1 MFERVAAGVSSV
13 VARRPLAVIAVML
26 LLTGGMVV
34 GMGQLDMEDQA
45 DIDTEVFE
53 ATEVGQALNYTEEHY
68 GDGGAETAVSSVYVR
83 PEDGNALSRSSLIAA
98 LEYQQTVREN
108 GAVEAELVNEQPVR
122 GPPSAVGTE
131 LAGANATLAEK
142 QAAIKAASDE
152 ELAAATGAAYA
163 DPDRAGRYLP
173 RSYEPGTA
181 SAESFRMFFEFEQA
195 SVTQQ
200 QEPLP
205 AADAQQVLFET
216 AEDSPA
222 VFTTGTVAQAEFDE
236 AQITDVFWLLIPP
249 ALVLVLA
256 VLAVAYRDLVD
267 IVLGFLG
274 VVVSVVWFFGILGWL
289 GIPAGFASIVGPILI
304 VALSID
310 FGLHVFMR
318 YREQRTPADTGD
330 DTGEKQD
337 ASATEAGDG
346 EHPPHTG
353 VAVGVRAAMRR
364 SSRSVMVAFLLVAVT
379 AGVGFMANITNPV
392 GFIRAF
398 GLVITLGVLGA
409 VLVFVTLVPALKMSI
424 DRVLE
429 RRGIDRRKPAL
440 GTTGRLRPLLSG
452 GVMLARRGALVVVV
466 LAVAAGALGLA
477 AYTDLD
483 RQGFQEDVADED
495 SWQTSLPEPV
505 GWTAHETDYRQ
516 NLDYVQANYQSD
528 DERARAAAFLMQGDV
543 TGVAALEQV
552 RAGTTAAE
560 NSEITFEQGGNV
572 PVLSPLVLVRAAAVE
587 SERFA
592 SLVAGVAEDN
602 ERFEDLVDTLGEENE
617 AFGDAVAA
625 AEPAP
630 VDDVT
635 VLYDALYEQ
644 RPSDA
649 TDVLERTDGEYE
661 SMRLLVPVEQGLDI
675 DDRGDEAHSI
685 ADEMETEALRVV
697 PVDFATV
704 SNAGLGEIADSIL
717 WTMLLAFGGVALV
730 LAGMYWLER
739 RQLLLGVV
747 TVVPIVLVVGL
758 VFAGMYVFGVALT
771 FITAFLVS
779 ITIGLGIDYNIHI
792 SDRFAQELDR
802 GQAPVEALRTTVQ
815 GTGGALLGSV
825 LTSGAAFATLLL
837 HPSVVFRSFG
847 LIVVLALVLSFVV
860 SVLVLPS
867 FLLLWARWQS
877 RGTSDEEP
885 EPGTAP
891 SSPD

>member
-1 MFERVAAGVSSV
+1 MFERVAARVSSV
-13 VARRPLAVIAVML
+13 VTRRPLAVIAVML
-26 LLTGGMVV
+26 VLTGGMVV
-34 GMGQLDMEDQA
+34 GTTQLDMEDQT

-53 ATEVGQALNYTEEHY
+53 DTDVGQALNYTEERY
-68 GDGGAETAVSSVYVR
+68 GDEGEETAVSSVYVR
-83 PEDGNALSRSSLIAA
+83 PEAGNALSRSSLVAA
-98 LEYQQTVREN
+98 LEYQQTVRED
-108 GAVEAELVNEQPVR
+108 GAVEAELVEER
-122 GPPSAVGTE
+122 AITGPPNAVGTE
-131 LAGANATLAEK
+131 LVGANATVAEK
-142 QAAIKAASDE
+142 QAALEAASDE
-152 ELAAATGAAYA
+152 ELAAAVGAAYA

-195 SVTQQ
+195 RVTQQ

-205 AADAQQVLFET
+205 AEDAQQVLFET
-216 AEDSPA
+216 AGDSSDI
-222 VFTTGTVAQAEFDE
+222 FTTGTVAQAEFDE

-267 IVLGFLG
+267 IVLGFVG

-318 YREQRTPADTGD
+318 YREQRGGSGP
-330 DTGEKQD
+330 GET
-337 ASATEAGDG
+337 A
-346 EHPPHTG
+346 
-353 VAVGVRAAMRR
+353 GVRAAMRR

-379 AGVGFMANITNPV
+379 AGVGFMANVTNPV

-398 GLVITLGVLGA
+398 GLVITLGVLGS

-424 DRVLE
+424 DALLE
-429 RRGIDRRKPAL
+429 RQGVDRRKAAL
-440 GTTGRLRPLLSG
+440 GTTGRLQPLLSA
-452 GVMLARRGALVVVV
+452 GVTLARRGALVVVV
-466 LAVAAGALGLA
+466 LAVAAGALGLG

-483 RQGFQEDVADED
+483 RQGFQEDVADEE

-528 DERARAAAFLMQGDV
+528 DERARATAFLMRGDV
-543 TGVAALEQV
+543 TDVSALERIQT
-552 RAGTTAAE
+552 GTAAAE
-560 NSEITFEQGGNV
+560 SSEITFEQGGRV
-572 PVLSPLVLVRAAAVE
+572 PVLSPLVLVRTATVD
-587 SERFA
+587 SDGFA
-592 SLVAGVAEDN
+592 SLVAGVAADN
-602 ERFEDLVDTLGEENE
+602 ERFDDLVTTLAAEDE
-617 AFGDAVAA
+617 AFAAALAA

-630 VDDVT
+630 VDDLT
-635 VLYDALYEQ
+635 ALYDALYE
-644 RPSDA
+644 RAPEEAS
-649 TDVLERTDGEYE
+649 DVLERTDGEYE

-675 DDRGDEAHSI
+675 DDRGDEVHGI
-685 ADEMETEALRVV
+685 AGEMETEEFGVV

-739 RQLLLGVV
+739 QELLLGVV

-802 GQAPVEALRTTVQ
+802 GQEPVEALRTTVQ

-825 LTSGAAFATLLL
+825 LTSSAAFATLLL
-837 HPSVVFRSFG
+837 HPSVVFQSFG

>member
-1 MFERVAAGVSSV
+1 MFETIADRVSTV
-13 VARRPLAVIAVML
+13 VTRRPLAVIVVMV

-34 GMGQLDMEDQA
+34 GMTQLDMEDQT
-45 DIDTEVFE
+45 DIDTDVFE
-53 ATEVGQALNYTEEHY
+53 STDVGQALNYTETNY
-68 GDGGAETAVSSVYVR
+68 GDDGEETAVSSVYVR
-83 PEDGNALSRSSLIAA
+83 PADGNALSRASLRSA
-98 LEYQQTVREN
+98 LAYQQTVREDD
-108 GAVEAELVNEQPVR
+108 AVASELVDGEAVTGPPNAVGAELTGE
-122 GPPSAVGTE
+122 
-131 LAGANATLAEK
+131 NATLAEMRTAVETASDDELT
-142 QAAIKAASDE
+142 AAIE
-152 ELAAATGAAYA
+152 AAYA

-181 SAESFRMFFEFEQA
+181 EAESFRMFFEFEQA

-205 AADAQQVLFET
+205 AEDAQQVLFET
-216 AEDSPA
+216 AEDDES
-222 VFTTGTVAQAEFDE
+222 VFTMGTVAQAAFDE

-249 ALVLVLA
+249 ALVLVLG
-256 VLAVAYRDLVD
+256 VLAVAYRDIVD
-267 IVLGFLG
+267 ILLGFVG
-274 VVVSVVWFFGILGWL
+274 VCVSVVWFFGILGWL

-318 YREQRTPADTGD
+318 YREQREPGAAPTSTGGGSDTG
-330 DTGEKQD
+330 
-337 ASATEAGDG
+337 
-346 EHPPHTG
+346 
-353 VAVGVRAAMRR
+353 VGVRAAMYR

-409 VLVFVTLVPALKMSI
+409 VLVFVTLVPALKVSI
-424 DRVLE
+424 DSLLE
-429 RRGIDRRKPAL
+429 RRGFDRGKPAL
-440 GTTGRLRPLLSG
+440 GTTGRLRPLLSA
-452 GVMLARRGALVVVV
+452 GVTLARRGALVVVV
-466 LAVAAGALGLA
+466 LGIVAGGLGLL
-477 AYTDLD
+477 AYAELD
-483 RQGFQEDVADED
+483 RQGFQQEFADED
-495 SWQTSLPEPV
+495 SWQTSLPEPI

-528 DERARAAAFLMQGDV
+528 DERARATAFLLQGDP
-543 TGVAALEQV
+543 TDAATLERV
-552 RAGTTAAE
+552 HVGERAAA
-560 NSEITFEQGGNV
+560 NSEITFEQGGSV
-572 PVLSPLVLVRAAAVE
+572 PVLSPLTLVRTAAVE
-587 SERFA
+587 SGAFA
-592 SLVAGVAEDN
+592 GLVAGVAESDETF
-602 ERFEDLVDTLGEENE
+602 ERVITDVAEENE
-617 AFGDAVAA
+617 AFADALAA
-625 AEPAP
+625 ADPIPAE
-630 VDDVT
+630 DLT
-635 VLYDALYEQ
+635 VLYDALYE
-644 RPSDA
+644 RAPEETA
-649 TDVLERTDGEYE
+649 DVLERTDGEYE

-675 DDRGDEAHSI
+675 DERGDEAHAI
-685 ADEMETEALRVV
+685 ADEMETESLSVV

-717 WTMLLAFGGVALV
+717 WTMLLAFGGVAVV
-730 LAGMYWLER
+730 LAGMYWVER
-739 RQLLLGVV
+739 RELLLGVV

-802 GQAPVEALRTTVQ
+802 GQDPVEALTTTVQ

-825 LTSGAAFATLLL
+825 LTSGVAFATLLL

-847 LIVVLALVLSFVV
+847 MIVVLALTLSFVV

-867 FLLLWARWQS
+867 FLLLWARWRS
-877 RGTSDEEP
+877 G
-885 EPGTAP
+885 GTAEEETEPRTTP

>member
-1 MFERVAAGVSSV
+1 MFERVANGVSSV
-13 VARRPLAVIAVML
+13 VTRRPLVVIAVML
-26 LLTGGMVV
+26 LLTGGMVA
-34 GMGQLDMEDQA
+34 GMTQLDMENQT

-53 ATEVGQALNYTEEHY
+53 ATDVGQALNYTEERY
-68 GDGGAETAVSSVYVR
+68 GDDESTAVSSVYVR
-83 PEDGNALSRSSLIAA
+83 PEGENALSRSSLVAA
-98 LEYQQTVREN
+98 LEYQQTVRKDKT
-108 GAVEAELVNEQPVR
+108 VEAELVDSQPIT
-122 GPPSAVGTE
+122 GPPNAVGTE
-131 LAGANATLAEK
+131 LAGANATVAEK
-142 QAAIKAASDE
+142 QAALKTANDE
-152 ELAAATGAAYA
+152 ALAAAIVAAYA

-173 RSYEPGTA
+173 RSYEPGTD

-205 AADAQQVLFET
+205 AEDAQQVLFET
-216 AEDSPA
+216 AGDSGDI
-222 VFTTGTVAQAEFDE
+222 FTTGTVAQAEFDE

-267 IVLGFLG
+267 IVLGFVG

-318 YREQRTPADTGD
+318 YREQRVAG
-330 DTGEKQD
+330 GET
-337 ASATEAGDG
+337 A
-346 EHPPHTG
+346 
-353 VAVGVRAAMRR
+353 GVRAAMRR

-398 GLVITLGVLGA
+398 GLVITLGVLGS

-424 DRVLE
+424 DRLLE
-429 RRGIDRRKPAL
+429 RRGVDRRKAAL
-440 GTTGRLRPLLSG
+440 GTTGRLQPLLSV
-452 GVMLARRGALVVVV
+452 GVTLARRGALVVIV
-466 LAVAAGALGLA
+466 LAVLAGGLGLA
-477 AYTDLD
+477 SYTSLD
-483 RQGFQEDVADED
+483 RQGFQQDFADED

-516 NLDYVQANYQSD
+516 NLDYVQANYQSE
-528 DERARAAAFLMQGDV
+528 DERARATAFLMQGDV
-543 TGVAALEQV
+543 TGTAPLEQI

-560 NSEITFEQGGNV
+560 NSEITFKQGGSV
-572 PVLSPLVLVRAAAVE
+572 PVQSPLVLIRSAAVE
-587 SERFA
+587 SEAFA
-592 SLVAGVAEDN
+592 SLVAGVAADN
-602 ERFEDLVDTLGEENE
+602 DRFDDLVSTLATENE
-617 AFGDAVAA
+617 AFAAALAA
-625 AEPAP
+625 AEPTP
-630 VDDVT
+630 VDDLT
-635 VLYDALYEQ
+635 VLYDALYE
-644 RPSDA
+644 RSPEEAS
-649 TDVLERTDGEYE
+649 DVLERTNGEYE

-675 DDRGDEAHSI
+675 DDRGDEVHGI
-685 ADEMETEALRVV
+685 ADEMETDELRVV

-802 GQAPVEALRTTVQ
+802 GQTPVEALWTTVQ

-825 LTSGAAFATLLL
+825 LTSSAAFATLLL

-877 RGTSDEEP
+877 RGAADGEP

>member
-1 MFERVAAGVSSV
+1 MFKKAASGVSGV
-13 VARRPLAVIAVML
+13 VTRHPLAVIAVML
-26 LLTGGMVV
+26 ALTGGMAV
-34 GMGQLDMEDQA
+34 GTTQLDMEDQT
-45 DIDTEVFE
+45 DIDTDVFE
-53 ATEVGQALNYTEEHY
+53 TTEVGQALNYTEEHY
-68 GDGGAETAVSSVYVR
+68 GDEGQETAVSSVYVR
-83 PEDGNALSRSSLIAA
+83 PEGENALSRSSLVAA
-98 LEYQQTVREN
+98 LEYQQTVRESE
-108 GAVEAELVNEQPVR
+108 AVESELIEEEAVT
-122 GPPSAVGTE
+122 GPPDAVGTE
-131 LAGANATLAEK
+131 LVGANATLAEK
-142 QAAIKAASDE
+142 RAAIEAASDE
-152 ELAAATGAAYA
+152 ELAAATEAAYA

-173 RSYEPGTA
+173 RSYEPGTTT
-181 SAESFRMFFEFEQA
+181 AESFRMFFEFEQA

-205 AADAQQVLFET
+205 AADAQEVLFE
-216 AEDSPA
+216 AAGDSGDI
-222 VFTTGTVAQAEFDE
+222 FTMGTFAQAEFDE

-267 IVLGFLG
+267 IVLGFVG
-274 VVVSVVWFFGILGWL
+274 VCVSVIWFFGILGWL

-318 YREQRTPADTGD
+318 YREQR
-330 DTGEKQD
+330 
-337 ASATEAGDG
+337 EAGGSDPG
-346 EHPPHTG
+346 ET
-353 VAVGVRAAMRR
+353 AGVRAAMRR

-398 GLVITLGVLGA
+398 GLVITLGVLGS

-424 DRVLE
+424 DALLE
-429 RRGIDRRKPAL
+429 RQGVDRRKAAL
-440 GTTGRLRPLLSG
+440 GTTGRLQPLLSA
-452 GVMLARRGALVVVV
+452 GVTLARRGALVVVV
-466 LAVAAGALGLA
+466 LAVAAGALGLG

-483 RQGFQEDVADED
+483 RQGFQEEFADED

-528 DERARAAAFLMQGDV
+528 DERSRATAFLMQGEV
-543 TGVAALEQV
+543 TGTGALERI

-560 NSEITFEQGGNV
+560 NSEITFEQGNSV
-572 PVLSPLVLVRAAAVE
+572 PVLSPLVLVRSATVE
-587 SERFA
+587 SEAFA
-592 SLVAGVAEDN
+592 SLVAGAAANND
-602 ERFEDLVDTLGEENE
+602 RFDDLVSTLATEDG
-617 AFGDAVAA
+617 AFAAALAA

-630 VDDVT
+630 VDDLT
-635 VLYDALYEQ
+635 ALYDALYE
-644 RPSDA
+644 RAPEEAS
-649 TDVLERTDGEYE
+649 DVLERTDGEYE

-685 ADEMETEALRVV
+685 ADEMETEALSVM

-758 VFAGMYVFGVALT
+758 VFAGMYVLGVALT

-802 GQAPVEALRTTVQ
+802 GQEPVEALRTTVQ

-877 RGTSDEEP
+877 PGTPDEEP
-885 EPGTAP
+885 EPGTTP